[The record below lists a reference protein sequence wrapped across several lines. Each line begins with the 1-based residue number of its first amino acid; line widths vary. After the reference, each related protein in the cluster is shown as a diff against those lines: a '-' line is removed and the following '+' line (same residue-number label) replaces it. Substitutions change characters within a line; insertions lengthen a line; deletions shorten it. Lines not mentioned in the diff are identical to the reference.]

1 MPFMHEFRELM
12 CAVSLRTF
20 CGHYVSEEAV
30 KKIADDYYLIT
41 AALELVNFPIII
53 PFTKTWYGKKASEMV
68 LVEFS
73 KASAQSK
80 ARMEAGE
87 EPSCIM
93 DAWIRNMVLSKKWRK
108 AEETGDFTD
117 TEGLEKPSPLL
128 RDFTDYEIAQ
138 TVFTFLFASQD
149 ATSSASIWLFQTV
162 AQRPEV
168 CTTKYLSLIVFS
180 LTAKQYSNQIRY
192 REACSQVLKQI
203 LDRVREE
210 NLKVRQG
217 DVHAAVDLG
226 WLIQIAGLIAHTISL

>member
-1 MPFMHEFRELM
+1 M

-20 CGHYVSEEAV
+20 CGHHVSDEAV

-53 PFTKTWYGKKASEMV
+53 PFTKTWYGKKASDMV
-68 LVEFS
+68 MVEFS

-80 ARMEAGE
+80 KRMEAGE

-93 DAWIRNMVLSKKWRK
+93 DAWIRNMVLSKKWRE
-108 AEETGDFTD
+108 AEATGDFTI

-128 RDFTDYEIAQ
+128 REFTDYEIAQ
-138 TVFTFLFASQD
+138 TIFTFLFASQD

-168 CTTKYLSLIVFS
+168 RTKIFVNKIVSSLSPPPLSHTYIHTYSIWTKFFS
-180 LTAKQYSNQIRY
+180 EEHAES
-192 REACSQVLKQI
+192 LKT
-203 LDRVREE
+203 D
-210 NLKVRQG
+210 
-217 DVHAAVDLG
+217 
-226 WLIQIAGLIAHTISL
+226 S

>member
-1 MPFMHEFRELM
+1 MHEFRELM

-20 CGHYVSEEAV
+20 CGHYVSDEAV

-68 LVEFS
+68 MVEFS

-80 ARMEAGE
+80 ERMEAGE

-93 DAWIRNMVLSKKWRK
+93 DAWIRNMVLSKKWRE
-108 AEETGDFTD
+108 AEATGDFTA

-138 TVFTFLFASQD
+138 TIFTFLFASQD

-168 CTTKYLSLIVFS
+168 CTKKYSPRKHCPLSRCHTTPGSGVS
-180 LTAKQYSNQIRY
+180 LESILTIFLWIRSSTEY
-192 REACSQVLKQI
+192 VKRTSKYVKEIFMLR
-203 LDRVREE
+203 L
-210 NLKVRQG
+210 
-217 DVHAAVDLG
+217 
-226 WLIQIAGLIAHTISL
+226 T